1 MVVETGRYKRELTM
15 LHHMEEVSTKHAP
28 DAIGPY
34 SQGIIDNGRVYVSG
48 QGPVDPETGDIIS
61 ETVSEQTAQTLE
73 NIGAILDAAGTSF
86 ENILQ
91 ANVYVTDMDNYEE
104 VNEVYAEYMSEPYP
118 ARAAMEISRLPI
130 DIEVEIEVIAK
141 KE

>member
-1 MVVETGRYKRELTM
+1 MK
-15 LHHMEEVSTKHAP
+15 EVNTNRAP

-34 SQGIIDNGRVYVSG
+34 SQGIIDDGRVYVSG
-48 QGPVDPETGDIIS
+48 QGPVDPETGEIVS
-61 ETVSEQTAQTLE
+61 EDVSEQTAQTLR
-73 NIGAILDAAGTSF
+73 NIEAILDAAGTSF
-86 ENILQ
+86 ENVLN

-104 VNEVYAEYMSEPYP
+104 VNEVYAEFMTEPYP

-141 KE
+141 MK

>member
-1 MVVETGRYKRELTM
+1 
-15 LHHMEEVSTKHAP
+15 MEEVKTSDAP

-34 SQGIIDNGRVYVSG
+34 SQGIIDDGRVYVSG
-48 QGPVDPETGDIIS
+48 QGPVDPETNEIVS
-61 ETVSEQTAQTLE
+61 EDVSEQTAQTLR

-86 ENILQ
+86 ENVLQ
-91 ANVYVTDMDNYEE
+91 SNVYVTNMDNYEE
-104 VNEVYAEYMSEPYP
+104 VNEVYAEYMAEPYP

-130 DIEVEIEVIAK
+130 DIEVEIEVVAK

>member
-1 MVVETGRYKRELTM
+1 
-15 LHHMEEVSTKHAP
+15 MEEVKTSDAP

-34 SQGIIDNGRVYVSG
+34 SQGIIDDGRVYVSG
-48 QGPVDPETGDIIS
+48 QGPVDPETNEIVS
-61 ETVSEQTAQTLE
+61 EDVGEQTAQTLR

-86 ENILQ
+86 EHVLQ
-91 ANVYVTDMDNYEE
+91 ANVYVTNMDNYEQ
-104 VNEVYAEYMSEPYP
+104 VNEVYAEYMTEPYP

-130 DIEVEIEVIAK
+130 DIEVEIEVVAK

>member
-1 MVVETGRYKRELTM
+1 MK
-15 LHHMEEVSTKHAP
+15 EVSTKYAP

-34 SQGIIDNGRVYVSG
+34 SQGIIDDGRVYVSG
-48 QGPVDPETGDIIS
+48 QGPVDPETGEIVS
-61 ETVSEQTAQTLE
+61 EDVSEQTAQTLH

-86 ENILQ
+86 ENVLQ
-91 ANVYVTDMDNYEE
+91 ANVYVTDMNNYEE
-104 VNEVYAEYMSEPYP
+104 VNEAYAEHMTEPYP

-141 KE
+141 TK

>member
-1 MVVETGRYKRELTM
+1 
-15 LHHMEEVSTKHAP
+15 MEEVKTSDAP

-34 SQGIIDNGRVYVSG
+34 SQSIIDDGRVYVSG
-48 QGPVDPETGDIIS
+48 QGPVDPETNEIVS
-61 ETVSEQTAQTLE
+61 EDVGEQTAQTLR

-86 ENILQ
+86 EHVLQ
-91 ANVYVTDMDNYEE
+91 ANVYVTNMDNYEQ
-104 VNEVYAEYMSEPYP
+104 VNEVYAEYMTEPYP

-130 DIEVEIEVIAK
+130 DIEVEIEVVAK

>member
-1 MVVETGRYKRELTM
+1 
-15 LHHMEEVSTKHAP
+15 MEEVKTSDAP

-34 SQGIIDNGRVYVSG
+34 SQGIIDDGRVYVSG
-48 QGPVDPETGDIIS
+48 QGPVDPETNEIVS
-61 ETVSEQTAQTLE
+61 EDVSEQTAQTLR

-86 ENILQ
+86 ENVLQ
-91 ANVYVTDMDNYEE
+91 ANVYVTNMDNYEE
-104 VNEVYAEYMSEPYP
+104 VNEVYAEYMAEPYP

-130 DIEVEIEVIAK
+130 DIEVEIEVVAK